1 MNNWQSAGAGPVGQP
16 GYVAQVWILFRKEI
30 AVELR
35 SRESVLPMAIFAAA
49 ALIIFQ
55 FSFDLR
61 GSTLILVAPG
71 VLWVSILFASL
82 LALGRSFAR
91 ETERGSLEGILASP
105 IDPGALY
112 LAKAGINVVLMTA
125 LEAIIIPLA
134 AVLFNLDLFQPT
146 LLLALLLGNVGI
158 AAVGTILASI
168 SASTR
173 AREAL
178 LPIMLLPLLVPVII
192 SVVRATG
199 LAIDGRPWG
208 EIQPWLGILAAYDI
222 LFVVLSTVIFYATV
236 ER

>member
-1 MNNWQSAGAGPVGQP
+1 MDDPQGASPRPFSPP
-16 GYVAQVWILFRKEI
+16 GYASQVWILFRKEI

-35 SRESVLPMAIFAAA
+35 SRESVLPMAIFAVA

-61 GSTLILVAPG
+61 GSTLALVAPG

-112 LAKAGINVVLMTA
+112 IAKTAITVVLMIV
-125 LEAIIIPLA
+125 LEVIIIPLA
-134 AVLFNLDLFQPT
+134 AVLFNLDLFHPT
-146 LLLALLLGNVGI
+146 LLLAFMLGNVGI

-222 LFVVLSTVIFYATV
+222 LFVVLSALVFYATV